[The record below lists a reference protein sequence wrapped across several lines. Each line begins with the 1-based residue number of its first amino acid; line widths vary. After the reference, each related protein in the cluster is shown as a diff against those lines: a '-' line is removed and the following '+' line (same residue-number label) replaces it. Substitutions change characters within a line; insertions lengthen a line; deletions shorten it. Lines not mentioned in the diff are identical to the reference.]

1 MYLIDTA
8 MVQHRAWRYS
18 LVSDCIFVFFCF
30 IIIIIFVFFF
40 FCNMA
45 L

>member
-18 LVSDCIFVFFCF
+18 LVSDCIFVFLLYYYY
-30 IIIIIFVFFF
+30 FFF
-40 FCNMA
+40 VTWLCK
-45 L
+45 